1 MMNRL
6 PTLFM
11 GMLLTFSSAWIGLV
25 VVPWAFFGTLEPV
38 QNPSEMAM
46 PGEMVPPP
54 VTGNIEAGLEV
65 YAANGCVYCHTQQ
78 VRPERQGSDIKRGWG
93 TRRTVP
99 RDYIRE
105 KRVFL
110 GTMRTGPDLT
120 NVGVRLQDPAWHHQH
135 LYAPRSIYPNS
146 TMPNYAFL
154 YDVREIQGQGSPEAI
169 QDLPPENAPPPGY
182 EIVPTQEARDLVA
195 YLLSLKR
202 NYPLPEVPPDF

>member
-1 MMNRL
+1 MMHRL
-6 PTLFM
+6 PTLFL
-11 GMLLTFSSAWIGLV
+11 GMFFTFAFAWIGLV
-25 VVPWAFFGTLEPV
+25 VMPWYQFGTLEPV
-38 QNPSEMAM
+38 QNPSEMAA
-46 PGEMVPPP
+46 PGDMVPPP
-54 VTGNIEAGLEV
+54 MSGNVEAGLQV

-120 NVGVRLQDPAWHHQH
+120 NAGVRLADAAWHHKH
-135 LYAPRSIYPNS
+135 LYAPRSISPWS

-154 YDVREIQGQGSPEAI
+154 YEVREIQGQGSPEAI
-169 QDLPPENAPPPGY
+169 QDLPEQYAPPEGY
-182 EIVPTQEARDLVA
+182 EVVPTQQARDLVA

-202 NYPLPEVPPDF
+202 NYPVPNVPSEF

>member
-1 MMNRL
+1 MNKL
-6 PTLFM
+6 PTLFV
-11 GMLLTFSSAWIGLV
+11 GMFCTFAFAWLGLV
-25 VVPWAFFGTLEPV
+25 LAPWSQFGQLEPIE
-38 QNPSEMAM
+38 NPSELPAI
-46 PGEMVPPP
+46 GEEIVPPP
-54 VTGNIEAGLEV
+54 VSGSAQAGMYV
-65 YAANGCVYCHTQQ
+65 YAANGCIYCHTQQ

-120 NVGVRLQDPAWHHQH
+120 NAGVRLPDAAWHHKH
-135 LYAPRSIYPNS
+135 LYAPRAIVPWS
-146 TMPNYAFL
+146 TMPAYRFL
-154 YDVREIQGQGSPEAI
+154 YEVREIQGQPSPDALT
-169 QDLPPENAPPPGY
+169 DLPEGAAPPQGY

-202 NYPLPEVPPDF
+202 QYPLPEVPSDL